1 MEDVQ
6 PQICLVRL
14 LCRFC
19 FVNQVVQ
26 LLVHFDGELS
36 VLTELA
42 LRYARAD
49 ATLFSPRDE
58 ENN

>member
-6 PQICLVRL
+6 PQIGPIGF
-14 LCRFC
+14 LCRFS
-19 FVNQVVQ
+19 FVNQIVQ

-36 VLTELA
+36 VLTELS